1 MCCGLSRHLAP
12 ACPLH
17 NIFITEDV
25 RAISHTNLNPA
36 IPCRDKTF
44 NGDICIPDTPL
55 PSILLHSD
63 NENEESSEIQ
73 MESDVD
79 TNLKPTSQEISEDT
93 PKPQKT
99 PYKTKEKNAK
109 KTTKTNTKPI
119 RMRYLLKIIYH
130 LWQLS
135 NLKSSKGTLC
145 QQSIPLCI
153 TITSKI

>member
-79 TNLKPTSQEISEDT
+79 TNLK
-93 PKPQKT
+93 
-99 PYKTKEKNAK
+99 
-109 KTTKTNTKPI
+109 
-119 RMRYLLKIIYH
+119 LKIIYH